1 MATKGSKKRV
11 REKVL
16 LGVLVVVLGI
26 YVLWNF
32 VFTGSPSKP
41 RTGTAPAT
49 ATVPSTS
56 KAGAAPAAENKPPSQ
71 AASTPQERLQLLL
84 FNQTPLDFHLIA
96 SSKGGDA
103 AVGARGNIF
112 EYHKD
117 PLPPPPIPLPPPP
130 ITINYLQP
138 QTAIAGT
145 PRPFT
150 LTVVG
155 KPLPADAQIWVN
167 GNPRPTKRVND
178 STLSTEIRSTEY
190 STQTTLAVDV
200 KSQADPIKMVSNHA
214 SFVVAAA
221 PDPPFKYIGR
231 IGEIG
236 VLEMNG
242 TKEVTRVVKGGTIQ
256 GVWRIESITND
267 GVDVIHTQYEI
278 RKRVT
283 MQDKPR

>member
-1 MATKGSKKRV
+1 MATKGSKIKT

-16 LGVLVVVLGI
+16 LGVLVAVLSI

-41 RTGTAPAT
+41 RTAGATAT

-56 KAGAAPAAENKPPSQ
+56 KAGGATPAPEKKPPSQ
-71 AASTPQERLQLLL
+71 ASTPQERLQLLL
-84 FNQTPLDFHLIA
+84 YDQTPLEFHLVA
-96 SSKGGDA
+96 NSKGGDA

-117 PLPPPPIPLPPPP
+117 PPPPRVPDPPPPP

-138 QTAIAGT
+138 QSAIAGT

-150 LTVVG
+150 LTVVA
-155 KPLPADAQIWVN
+155 KPLPPDAQIWVN

-256 GVWRIESITND
+256 GVWRIEAITND